1 MSLSMKEDVTEDFK
15 KVEDILG
22 RKSVN
27 RFDKNVADTS
37 ELYKTLSWAENS
49 QGSNTRYRDVE
60 STAEGKLTKPKFSSG
75 MSKPS
80 K

>member
-37 ELYKTLSWAENS
+37 ELYKTLS
-49 QGSNTRYRDVE
+49 
-60 STAEGKLTKPKFSSG
+60 
-75 MSKPS
+75 
-80 K
+80 